1 MNKRRRLALV
11 CSFLGFLVSTACLF
25 KTTPLT
31 MLAFFNLA
39 LPLFFAGMALYAYDL
54 MTLMKRAPQRRS

>member
-1 MNKRRRLALV
+1 MNNRRRGALA
-11 CSFLGFLVSTACLF
+11 CAFLGFLVSTVCLL

-39 LPLFFAGMALYAYDL
+39 LPLFFAGIALYAYDL
-54 MTLMKRAPQRRS
+54 MTLMRRVPRRRA